1 MASMFTSQEAAAG
14 RSALVHVAVVS
25 PGAEGGQG
33 HRAVQQGLA
42 GGVAAHPLRATLKGQ
57 KEK

>member
-1 MASMFTSQEAAAG
+1 MFTSQEAAAG

-25 PGAEGGQG
+25 PGAESGQG